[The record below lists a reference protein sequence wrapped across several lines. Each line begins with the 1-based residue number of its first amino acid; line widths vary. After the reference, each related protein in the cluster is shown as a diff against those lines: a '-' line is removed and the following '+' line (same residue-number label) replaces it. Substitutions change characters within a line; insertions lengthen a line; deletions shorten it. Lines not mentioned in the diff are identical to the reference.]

1 MKTIL
6 ESVFFKTQLTL
17 LDFLIIGL
25 GTFLFIYQV
34 LKRFLT
40 FSGSFYRKAHAD
52 KLFLTMV
59 EVKLHYIS
67 NLIEL
72 LPIMGILGTV
82 WGLRNAL
89 VVIATK
95 EIPGIKDIA
104 TEIAPALS
112 TTFFGLLFAVLNL
125 FFFQLFAG
133 ILQRVDRLV
142 PSKYNR
148 RGKRWRANVLRSV
161 KDCCHCWISS

>member
-25 GTFLFIYQV
+25 GAFLFLYQL

-40 FSGSFYRKAHAD
+40 FSGSFYRQARTD
-52 KLFLTMV
+52 KLFLPMA
-59 EVKLHYIS
+59 EVKLNYIA

-95 EIPGIKDIA
+95 EVPGIKDIA

-112 TTFFGLLFAVLNL
+112 TTFFGAVICRNQPVLFQ
-125 FFFQLFAG
+125 FFASL
-133 ILQRVDRLV
+133 LQRIDRLDQAE
-142 PSKYNR
+142 SQ
-148 RGKRWRANVLRSV
+148 
-161 KDCCHCWISS
+161 